1 MHTPNK
7 PTCDRD
13 CFHCPYPDCIL
24 DEEDMCP
31 MFKYYFRVNWAAVF
45 GPFRRLRDKKTG
57 GNA

>member
-1 MHTPNK
+1 
-7 PTCDRD
+7 
-13 CFHCPYPDCIL
+13 
-24 DEEDMCP
+24 